1 MAVELLHAKGGYPLD
16 PEVDPGIQIDAL
28 VLANL
33 NNFAPLK
40 EKSYNLTKISAIN
53 DSQYRH
59 WLIVLEN
66 GIGLRRAIPRV
77 IPDLS
82 KGADNVI
89 GLRGRMVEISQPDQV
104 VVISTYLPS
113 TGQTIVYDIIRYV
126 PGPSPK

>member
-1 MAVELLHAKGGYPLD
+1 MAVELLHAKGGYELD
-16 PEVDPGIQIDAL
+16 PDVDSGRQIDKL
-28 VLANL
+28 VLTNL
-33 NNFAPLK
+33 DNFTPLK
-40 EKSYNLTKISAIN
+40 EDNYDLTRISAIK

-82 KGADNVI
+82 RGDRIV
-89 GLRGRMVEISQPDQV
+89 GLRGRTVEISQPDQV
-104 VVISTYLPS
+104 IVVSTYSPN
-113 TGQTIVYDIIRYV
+113 TGQTIVYDIIRFV